1 MHLKTL
7 KYQRQNNYVI
17 MSFKRKRKCTQ
28 NQGKV
33 HTTRPISLYIEKEGL
48 VLTKV

>member
-7 KYQRQNNYVI
+7 KDQRQDNYII

-33 HTTRPISLYIEKEGL
+33 HTTRPISLYTDEEGL
-48 VLTKV
+48 VLTRV